1 MKPSSATSSCPW
13 ITTGSISHSIFTCPD
28 ASITQIGTFPADQS
42 ARGKSGQRAARRR
55 SGLIV
60 MYELRTSERIL
71 TRPVLKD
78 LEFDKSIRPGRFH
91 YAPPEGVSVLDHDAA
106 IVREL
111 DQP

>member
-1 MKPSSATSSCPW
+1 MVFRGQLVPPAELSAQERQ
-13 ITTGSISHSIFTCPD
+13 FL
-28 ASITQIGTFPADQS
+28 
-42 ARGKSGQRAARRR
+42 KSGAQNCEIAFDART
-55 SGLIV
+55 GLIV

-71 TRPVLKD
+71 TRTVLKD